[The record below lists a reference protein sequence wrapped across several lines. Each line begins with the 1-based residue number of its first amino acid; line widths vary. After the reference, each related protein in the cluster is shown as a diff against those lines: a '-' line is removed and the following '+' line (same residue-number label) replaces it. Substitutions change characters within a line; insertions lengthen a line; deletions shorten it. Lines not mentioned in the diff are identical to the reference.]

1 MNFQHVGHR
10 GIGDVVTNVGQ
21 YPLDLKQAKVE
32 CRIVIRVGAAA
43 ISWQVSARGM
53 FEFCVTA

>member
-1 MNFQHVGHR
+1 MSKLSPEEYEEVHVTVR
-10 GIGDVVTNVGQ
+10 D
-21 YPLDLKQAKVE
+21 LALKQAKVE

-53 FEFCVTA
+53 FEFCLAA

>member
-1 MNFQHVGHR
+1 MTSSAEGVRSRRMSTMDGN
-10 GIGDVVTNVGQ
+10 TS
-21 YPLDLKQAKVE
+21 LDLKQAKVE

-53 FEFCVTA
+53 FEFCVAA